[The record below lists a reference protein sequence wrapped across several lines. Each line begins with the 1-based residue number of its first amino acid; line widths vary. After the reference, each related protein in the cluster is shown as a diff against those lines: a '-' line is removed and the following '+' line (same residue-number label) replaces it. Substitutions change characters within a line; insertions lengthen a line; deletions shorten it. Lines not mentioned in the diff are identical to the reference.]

1 MFRYVQTAKVKIL
14 NKVRTTIMYLSQENH
29 CCSVT
34 LPSQN
39 ESVEG
44 LTSSHEEAD
53 YQLLLGYFLNQCSPA
68 L

>member
-14 NKVRTTIMYLSQENH
+14 RSQENH

-39 ESVEG
+39 ERVEE

>member
-1 MFRYVQTAKVKIL
+1 MFWYVQNAKVKIL
-14 NKVRTTIMYLSQENH
+14 NKVRKTIMYLSQENH
-29 CCSVT
+29 RCSVT
-34 LPSQN
+34 FPSQN
-39 ESVEG
+39 ERVEE

>member
-1 MFRYVQTAKVKIL
+1 
-14 NKVRTTIMYLSQENH
+14 MYLSQENH

-39 ESVEG
+39 ESIEG